1 MLGHPFVSLSCTT
14 VSLKVDERK
23 GYHIC
28 IFEITPILQSPYN
41 WIYAGTFNVLFGT
54 LMQSYYKTVF
64 TNKDHSAPPPEE
76 ILFNGK
82 YRACQS
88 DGTIRRCYR
97 DNCNG
102 KLKQPRSRHCGDCQV
117 DRIDFDHHCPWF
129 DSCVSSSTIPSFLRA
144 CIFMPL
150 TTLCGSIPILRQ
162 LIANFKHVRLFSRS
176 DEWIGNVFWD
186 RWYSYPPGPIGSR
199 FIRYV
204 LGYWK
209 YGSSGSNRSILDVRF
224 DVTLVAFLAVI
235 VSIVAIALFRTVLKG
250 VLSAHS
256 SIDIERQKSHKKISE
271 KLKKDPENS
280 SLLRSLKTLE
290 PNEYF
295 KVEDRV
301 FKVDLKVYDL
311 GWYRNYRRAFCAP
324 DGEYRSTLNEDV
336 IADALSKSDNKLE

>member
-1 MLGHPFVSLSCTT
+1 MTYRFNNILGKCSVILLSL
-14 VSLKVDERK
+14 LAAK

-28 IFEITPILQSPYN
+28 IFEISPILQSPYK
-41 WIYAGTFNVLFGT
+41 WIYSGTFNFLFGT

-64 TNKDHSAPPPEE
+64 MNKDHSAPPSEE

-82 YRACQS
+82 YTACQS

-102 KLKQPRSRHCGDCQV
+102 KLKQPRSRHCGDCQI

-162 LIANFKHVRLFSRS
+162 LIANFKHIRLFSRS
-176 DEWIGNVFWD
+176 DKWIGNIFWD

-204 LGYWK
+204 LAYWR
-209 YGSSGSNRSILDVRF
+209 YGSSGSTRSVLDVRF
-224 DVTLVAFLAVI
+224 DVTLVAFLAAI

-256 SIDIERQKSHKKISE
+256 SIDIERQKSYKKVSE
-271 KLKKDPENS
+271 KLKKDPENP
-280 SLLRSLKTLE
+280 SLLQSLKTLE
-290 PNEYF
+290 PTEYF

-301 FKVDLKVYDL
+301 FKADLKVYDL
-311 GWYRNYRRAFCAP
+311 GWYRNYRRAFY
-324 DGEYRSTLNEDV
+324 GEYRNTLNEDV
-336 IADALSKSDNKLE
+336 IADALSKSDSKLE